1 MQIETL
7 EAEVLQL
14 PKDKQAALLAR
25 LLAHLGQRS
34 DIDQNVVD
42 IWVEE
47 AEVRDREMDSN
58 QDLGIP
64 ASQVFQEI
72 RASLSSGI
80 CREDGFLLESPE

>member
-1 MQIETL
+1 MKIETL
-7 EAEVLQL
+7 EAEVLKL
-14 PKDKQAALLAR
+14 PKDTQAALLAR

-34 DIDQNVVD
+34 DIDQNVAD

-64 ASQVFQEI
+64 ASQVFHELY
-72 RASLSSGI
+72 ASLN
-80 CREDGFLLESPE
+80 

>member
-1 MQIETL
+1 MTLETL
-7 EAEVLQL
+7 EAEVLKL
-14 PKDKQAALLAR
+14 PKDTQAALLAR

-34 DIDQNVVD
+34 DIDQNVAD

-47 AEVRDREMDSN
+47 AEVRDREMDSD

-72 RASLSSGI
+72 RASLT
-80 CREDGFLLESPE
+80 